1 MIRLTYNNREMK
13 PALEILFD
21 RHYPD
26 GQSALKRFREHLAEA
41 RLDFDVEAN
50 IKVLDCPPQASF
62 PRGLPSFIHYYL
74 YGTQFGT
81 VKKAPADADDPD
93 HAFTSDGI

>member
-1 MIRLTYNNREMK
+1 MN
-13 PALEILFD
+13 PALETLFD

-26 GQSALKRFREHLAEA
+26 GSIALKHFRDHLAVI

-50 IKVLDCPPQASF
+50 INVLDSPPQASF
-62 PRGLPSFIHYYL
+62 PRGLPSFIHYYI

-81 VKKAPADADDPD
+81 VKKLPGDAAPCAKSNCYPKR
-93 HAFTSDGI
+93 